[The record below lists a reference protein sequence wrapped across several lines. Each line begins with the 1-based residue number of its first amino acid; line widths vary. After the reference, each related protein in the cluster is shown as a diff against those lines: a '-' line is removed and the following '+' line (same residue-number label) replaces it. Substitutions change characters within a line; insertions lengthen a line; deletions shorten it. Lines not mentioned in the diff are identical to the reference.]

1 MNDTQPIQSN
11 TPIRAIIVDDE
22 PLARDGLSL
31 LLEEEA
37 DIHVEAQCA
46 NGEEAIAAITSK
58 KPDVLFLDI
67 EMPGMNGF
75 DVIREIGLQHMPQVI
90 FVTAYNQYAV
100 EAFEFHAMDYLLKP
114 LRKDRLQSSLRR
126 LRQQL
131 EQADTSESS
140 NKLNSILELFKQ
152 LPGANGNDNADR
164 IIVKSHGHIHFLNAS
179 EIFWVEASGD
189 YVTIHTAE
197 KSHLLRETMHNMEKR
212 LEPHGFKRIHRSSI
226 INLDFVSELKTGKNN
241 DYQVVL
247 KDGTELNLGRSFKDA
262 LYSSLQSPE

>member
-1 MNDTQPIQSN
+1 MTK
-11 TPIRAIIVDDE
+11 PIRAILVDDE
-22 PLARDGLSL
+22 PLARDGLRL
-31 LLEEEA
+31 LLETETDIQIEA
-37 DIHVEAQCA
+37 LCA
-46 NGEEAIAAITSK
+46 NGEEAIAAVSRS

-75 DVIREIGLQHMPQVI
+75 DVIREIGLQHMPLVI

-100 EAFEFHAMDYLLKP
+100 EAFEFHAMDYLQKP
-114 LRKDRLQSSLRR
+114 VRKDRLQSSLRR

-131 EQADTSESS
+131 EHSTALENSS
-140 NKLNSILELFKQ
+140 KLGSLLELFKQ
-152 LPGANGNDNADR
+152 LPASDQNGMSNDR

-247 KDGTELNLGRSFKDA
+247 RDGTELNLGRSFKDA
-262 LYSSLQSPE
+262 LYASLQSPE